1 MHWLLRRLP
10 CAVAVTF
17 SLFVC
22 VVIPPN
28 AEQRV
33 LAHELQPAE
42 PIAGSLLIVGGG
54 PLPAEIIDRFFVLAG
69 AEKARII
76 IVTTASSLAGTPD
89 AVARH
94 ASWFDRKFD
103 SIKFLHTRRREEAN
117 DPFFSQCL
125 NEASGIWFMGG
136 NQNWLAEAYLG
147 TLVEERCHDL
157 LKRGGVIGG
166 TSAGAAI
173 MSKVMI
179 AGGYSDPF
187 VASGFGFL
195 PGTIIDQHFKKR
207 SRQSRLLKA
216 LDLCPGLVGI
226 GIDESTALVV
236 SGRSLQVVGNSDVS
250 LYLAGTS
257 DRMMQKQTLLTGQ
270 TEDFVR
276 LSQAAVARTKPHVS
290 EIQHSA
296 PEVKKGT
303 LIIVGGGPHPPEAI
317 ARFLMAAGGNE
328 SPLIIVS
335 NAIGDDSDDKQVSA
349 ELTAAGASNVHHIH
363 SENGSQPLNA
373 DFRAVLEQARGV
385 WFTGGRLGRQVNTD
399 PDGSLLSLLQQVL
412 LRGGVIGGTSA
423 GATIEGEDRVLA
435 DSVGNQELV
444 ADGYQQ
450 GFVFLP
456 GAAIDQHFTKCDR
469 LGDRVRLKRSI
480 SELVGIGIDDATAMI
495 VRGTI
500 MEVVGSNQVA
510 VFDRQPDDSQA
521 QPEFSIIKT
530 GQKYDFKHRR
540 LLGSTGL
547 PMTETK

>member
-42 PIAGSLLIVGGG
+42 PITGSLLIVGGG

-270 TEDFVR
+270 TEDFVG

-290 EIQHSA
+290 GIQHSA

>member
-10 CAVAVTF
+10 CVVAVTF

-270 TEDFVR
+270 TEDFVG

-290 EIQHSA
+290 GIQHSA

-303 LIIVGGGPHPPEAI
+303 LIIVGGGPLPPEAI

-385 WFTGGRLGRQVNTD
+385 WFTGGRLGRQVNTG

>member
-10 CAVAVTF
+10 CTVAVTF

-42 PIAGSLLIVGGG
+42 PITGSLLIVGGG

-349 ELTAAGASNVHHIH
+349 ELTAAGASNVHHVH

-385 WFTGGRLGRQVNTD
+385 WFTGGRLGRQVNTG

-423 GATIEGEDRVLA
+423 GAMIEGEDRVLA

-444 ADGYQQ
+444 AEGYQQ